1 MYHSNTTY
9 SGSTTNGKQAFGQS
23 STTQAAG
30 DYISNKKANLISCN
44 SKMCLPKTPTIN
56 QSNYLLLKKA
66 NYIRYSN
73 ATNPLGSS
81 KNYLA
86 SGLST
91 TIDLLNVSVIENT
104 AGVSPTT
111 ISTSST
117 PYLTYVIDP
126 SGVLFGNT
134 ICGLN
139 DINNFRIINS

>member
-1 MYHSNTTY
+1 MYNTKTTY
-9 SGSTTNGKQAFGQS
+9 SGSTTNGSQAFGHS
-23 STTQAAG
+23 STSQNAS
-30 DYISNKKANLISCN
+30 DYILNKKTNLITCK

-56 QSNYLLLKKA
+56 QSNYLLLKKT

-86 SGLST
+86 SGLTT
-91 TIDLLNVSVIENT
+91 TIDLLNVPVIQTT
-104 AGVSPTT
+104 AGESPTP
-111 ISTSST
+111 ISTSSI
-117 PYLTYVIDP
+117 PYLTYLIDP
-126 SGVLFGNT
+126 SGVMFGNS